1 MPVVRKRRQN
11 SIKIA
16 DADIRAHGAG
26 DLLVNAAGPGVQVS
40 GAIWMDGLDTVIGAA
55 RAGAGFDGPRQELLF
70 FEAIDTIKSAG
81 TVVIDAQGGIQ
92 TVQVNPATESRR
104 FILPAAQIIVLNA
117 LANLLLKYA
126 TVQRGG
132 APAASGAGIPGLL
145 QTYLS
150 VPFVAGLCC
159 FALNVLIYTQAL
171 KKLPLS
177 LAYPL
182 MVSLGYLIIVVV
194 SAFWFGER
202 LSATRYLGIGLMLTG
217 LWFAVR

>member
-1 MPVVRKRRQN
+1 M
-11 SIKIA
+11 
-16 DADIRAHGAG
+16 
-26 DLLVNAAGPGVQVS
+26 NAY
-40 GAIWMDGLDTVIGAA
+40 
-55 RAGAGFDGPRQELLF
+55 LF
-70 FEAIDTIKSAG
+70 LFVA
-81 TVVIDAQGGIQ
+81 
-92 TVQVNPATESRR
+92 
-104 FILPAAQIIVLNA
+104 LVLNA
-117 LANLLLKYA
+117 AANLLLKYA
-126 TVQRGG
+126 TLQRTDQLTTTTGG
-132 APAASGAGIPGLL
+132 LTGII

-150 VPFVAGLCC
+150 IPFVAGLVC

-202 LSATRYLGIGLMLTG
+202 LSVTRYLGIGLMLAG

>member
-1 MPVVRKRRQN
+1 M
-11 SIKIA
+11 SA
-16 DADIRAHGAG
+16 YLY
-26 DLLVNAAGPGVQVS
+26 LLVA
-40 GAIWMDGLDTVIGAA
+40 L
-55 RAGAGFDGPRQELLF
+55 
-70 FEAIDTIKSAG
+70 
-81 TVVIDAQGGIQ
+81 
-92 TVQVNPATESRR
+92 
-104 FILPAAQIIVLNA
+104 VLNA
-117 LANLLLKYA
+117 VANLLLKYA
-126 TVQRGG
+126 TLQRVDSVAPVAGG
-132 APAASGAGIPGLL
+132 FAGII

-150 VPFVAGLCC
+150 IPFLAGLLC

-202 LSATRYLGIGLMLTG
+202 LSISRYLGVGLMLTG